1 MSFWTNIKSK
11 FNTTEKQDAV
21 TYHIDSLVNDD
32 GKMSV
37 KGWIFST
44 QMDLKQI
51 QIILSQPQREQVIEV
66 PLTFRKDIVDVFSLS
81 VGTKTAFEFTLAY
94 ESADTTDVF
103 LQYAKEAGKERK

>member
-66 PLTFRKDIVDVFSLS
+66 PLTFRKDIVDVFRYL
-81 VGTKTAFEFTLAY
+81 
-94 ESADTTDVF
+94 
-103 LQYAKEAGKERK
+103 

>member
-51 QIILSQPQREQVIEV
+51 HIILYSILLIGLPYPRIK
-66 PLTFRKDIVDVFSLS
+66 PGF
-81 VGTKTAFEFTLAY
+81 FTL
-94 ESADTTDVF
+94 F
-103 LQYAKEAGKERK
+103 LF